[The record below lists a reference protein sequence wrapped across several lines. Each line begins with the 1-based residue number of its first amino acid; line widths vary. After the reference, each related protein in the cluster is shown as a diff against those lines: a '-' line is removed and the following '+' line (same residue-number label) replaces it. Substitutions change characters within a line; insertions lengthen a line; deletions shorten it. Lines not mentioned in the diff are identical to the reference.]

1 MMHNTD
7 SNRTEKIIV
16 RVDEDLAD
24 LIPGF
29 LNNRQQDIKIMN
41 EGLEGGDY
49 ETVRTVGHSMKGSGG
64 GYGFDGITEIGRSLE
79 IAAQEQDTEKIR
91 EWLRELS
98 YYLEIVEVTYDE

>member
-7 SNRTEKIIV
+7 TNRPEKIIV

-41 EGLEGGDY
+41 EALEGGGY
-49 ETVRTVGHSMKGSGG
+49 ETIRTVGHSMKGSGG
-64 GYGFDGITEIGRSLE
+64 GYGFDGITEIGSSLE
-79 IAAQEQDTEKIR
+79 IAAKESDKDKITM
-91 EWLRELS
+91 WLKELE
-98 YYLEIVEVTYDE
+98 YYLEIVEVIYDE